1 MNYELYLRLATKRY
15 LELRGVIWLRTA
27 YVPGTRF
34 SRPFAHRLVGS
45 MVVTR
50 RGREA
55 RSRSQRP
62 TLPEAL
68 EWGPSMAVWCLR
80 ACLARRRLH
89 ALHGSIVRLHALV
102 EPKPMTRPCALLAH
116 HQRPPGRNA
125 AALGISPRPLTLS
138 TSLPTFTETKTKK
151 QRHTH
156 HTHIET
162 DRTKLH
168 PPGVQCSSHLEF
180 PNAHCYVHCQQ
191 NGTFKYSH
199 VQRAQIVS
207 SRALVAQKCTS
218 FEKASRHCF
227 ADIIKQ
233 LS

>member
-1 MNYELYLRLATKRY
+1 MYQER
-15 LELRGVIWLRTA
+15 V
-27 YVPGTRF
+27 F

-125 AALGISPRPLTLS
+125 AALGISPHPHCPRLCP
-138 TSLPTFTETKTKK
+138 TSQRQRQKAKT
-151 QRHTH
+151 HTH
-156 HTHIET
+156 TYRDKDKNKAEDANSIHLAFSVAPIWNFPTPT
-162 DRTKLH
+162 TTLH
-168 PPGVQCSSHLEF
+168 
-180 PNAHCYVHCQQ
+180 
-191 NGTFKYSH
+191 
-199 VQRAQIVS
+199 
-207 SRALVAQKCTS
+207 
-218 FEKASRHCF
+218 
-227 ADIIKQ
+227 
-233 LS
+233 

>member
-1 MNYELYLRLATKRY
+1 MYQER
-15 LELRGVIWLRTA
+15 V
-27 YVPGTRF
+27 F

-68 EWGPSMAVWCLR
+68 EWGPGMAVWCVR

-89 ALHGSIVRLHALV
+89 ALHGSIIVRLHALV

-125 AALGISPRPLTLS
+125 AALGISPHPHCPRLCPTSQRQRQKNRDTITYIQRQTLEQNSIHLAFSVALIWNFPTPTTTSTAHKMAPLRILKS
-138 TSLPTFTETKTKK
+138 KELK
-151 QRHTH
+151 
-156 HTHIET
+156 
-162 DRTKLH
+162 
-168 PPGVQCSSHLEF
+168 
-180 PNAHCYVHCQQ
+180 
-191 NGTFKYSH
+191 
-199 VQRAQIVS
+199 
-207 SRALVAQKCTS
+207 
-218 FEKASRHCF
+218 
-227 ADIIKQ
+227 
-233 LS
+233 

>member
-1 MNYELYLRLATKRY
+1 MYQER
-15 LELRGVIWLRTA
+15 V
-27 YVPGTRF
+27 F

-68 EWGPSMAVWCLR
+68 EWGPSMAVWCVR

-89 ALHGSIVRLHALV
+89 ALLGSTTARTGGAETHDATLRSA
-102 EPKPMTRPCALLAH
+102 
-116 HQRPPGRNA
+116 RPPPTSTWPQCSRLRNF
-125 AALGISPRPLTLS
+125 PTPTLS

-156 HTHIET
+156 HAQTTPTAHNTQSSTHQFYY
-162 DRTKLH
+162 L
-168 PPGVQCSSHLEF
+168 
-180 PNAHCYVHCQQ
+180 
-191 NGTFKYSH
+191 
-199 VQRAQIVS
+199 
-207 SRALVAQKCTS
+207 
-218 FEKASRHCF
+218 
-227 ADIIKQ
+227 
-233 LS
+233 

>member
-1 MNYELYLRLATKRY
+1 MNYEVYLRLATKRY
-15 LELRGVIWLRTA
+15 LELRGVIWLRTP

-45 MVVTR
+45 IVVTR

-89 ALHGSIVRLHALV
+89 ALHGSIVGLHALV

-125 AALGISPRPLTLS
+125 AALGISPRPHTLS

-151 QRHTH
+151 AKT
-156 HTHIET
+156 HTHIQRQIPKQT
-162 DRTKLH
+162 QT
-168 PPGVQCSSHLEF
+168 PSTGCS
-180 PNAHCYVHCQQ
+180 V
-191 NGTFKYSH
+191 
-199 VQRAQIVS
+199 
-207 SRALVAQKCTS
+207 
-218 FEKASRHCF
+218 
-227 ADIIKQ
+227 
-233 LS
+233 

>member
-1 MNYELYLRLATKRY
+1 MYQER
-15 LELRGVIWLRTA
+15 V
-27 YVPGTRF
+27 F

-80 ACLARRRLH
+80 ACVLARRRLH

-180 PNAHCYVHCQQ
+180 PNAHYHAQRRSPKWHSI
-191 NGTFKYSH
+191 KYSQ
-199 VQRAQIVS
+199 VQRAQIAS
-207 SRALVAQKCTS
+207 RRALVAQKCTS